1 MLQQPREKREEKRL
15 VPDPSTTV
23 SYTYTQ
29 SSNGGVSLVLG
40 GAEMHVAEPI
50 FVLAGPNVIRVLR
63 AYSEGGMT
71 DQLCY

>member
-1 MLQQPREKREEKRL
+1 MQ
-15 VPDPSTTV
+15 
-23 SYTYTQ
+23 
-29 SSNGGVSLVLG
+29 
-40 GAEMHVAEPI
+40 VAEPI